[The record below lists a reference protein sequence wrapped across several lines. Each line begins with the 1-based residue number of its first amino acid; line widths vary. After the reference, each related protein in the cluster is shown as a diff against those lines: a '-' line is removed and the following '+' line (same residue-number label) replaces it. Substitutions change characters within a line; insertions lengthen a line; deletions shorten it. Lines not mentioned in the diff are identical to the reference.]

1 MLELARLT
9 GGMTNSLNAAFATA
23 SPRITPR
30 RMPFISLLIYLAVL
44 ALWAL
49 LFGRSFFLN
58 SIWAWSAGM
67 VYIAYDTAL
76 MLYVVWQTL
85 PLATSARVPPAVVV
99 TRSRPSVGILI
110 AAHNEALN
118 LPAAL
123 AAITRQTDAP
133 DLILIADDGSR
144 DDTDALLHDRYGVS
158 IPAVGQSSVGQLGA
172 ARLQWLRMPHQGKAR
187 ALNTAIVKAD
197 TDIVITLDADTFLAD
212 DAIAEMRA
220 AFAADPTLVAAGGI
234 LVPVCNDSAGGRVM
248 QWFQTYEYIRNIISR
263 FAWMRGNSLLLI
275 SGAFAGFRRDALVA
289 VGGFDADCLVE
300 DYELTHRMHRYAVDH
315 GLDWQL
321 RMVGSSLART
331 EAPSDIMTFLRQR
344 RRWFAGFL
352 QTQFWNRDMTGNR
365 RYGRLGMRMLPIKAL
380 DTLQP
385 IYGLTAFALLLALLV
400 TGKIS
405 IAVPVFGLITAKIVA
420 DFLVYLWTVH
430 LYRRLTGG
438 RTDTRFAAAVFAAIL
453 EPFSF
458 QLLRH
463 AGAAWGWV
471 AFLRGNNEWG
481 FTPVASS
488 THHAPTAGE

>member
-1 MLELARLT
+1 
-9 GGMTNSLNAAFATA
+9 MTISLQAAFAAA

-30 RMPFISLLIYLAVL
+30 RMPFISLMIYLAVL

-49 LFGRSFFLN
+49 LFGRAFFLN

-67 VYIAYDTAL
+67 VYIAYDTVL

-85 PLATSARVPPAVVV
+85 PLAVPARGPSGAVAAQ
-99 TRSRPSVGILI
+99 SRPSVGILI
-110 AAHNEALN
+110 AAHNEVLN
-118 LPAAL
+118 LPEAL
-123 AAITRQTDAP
+123 AAIARQSDAP

-144 DDTDALLHDRYGVS
+144 DATDTLLRDRYGLA
-158 IPAVGQSSVGQLGA
+158 IPAVGQSSIGQFGRS
-172 ARLQWLRMPHQGKAR
+172 RLQWLRLPHQGKAR
-187 ALNTAIVKAD
+187 ALNTAILKAD

-220 AFAADPTLVAAGGI
+220 AFAADPALVAAGGI
-234 LVPVCNDSAGGRVM
+234 LVPVCDDSASGRMM

-275 SGAFAGFRRDALVA
+275 SGAFAGFRREALVA
-289 VGGFDADCLVE
+289 VGGFDAECLVE

-321 RMVGSSLART
+321 RMIGTSLART
-331 EAPSDIMTFLRQR
+331 EAPSHVMTFLRQR

-352 QTQFWNRDMTGNR
+352 QTQYWNRDMTGNR

-385 IYGLTAFALLLALLV
+385 IYGLTAFVLLLALLV
-400 TGKIS
+400 TGKTA

-430 LYRRLTGG
+430 LYQRLTGG
-438 RTDTRFAAAVFAAIL
+438 RTRTSFAAAVFAAIL

-463 AGAAWGWV
+463 AGAAWGWI

-481 FTPVASS
+481 FAPV
-488 THHAPTAGE
+488 TLPPREAPNAGE

>member
-1 MLELARLT
+1 
-9 GGMTNSLNAAFATA
+9 MTISLQASFAAA

-30 RMPFISLLIYLAVL
+30 RMPFISLMIYVAVL

-49 LFGRSFFLN
+49 LFGRSLFLN

-67 VYIAYDTAL
+67 VYIAYDTVL

-85 PLATSARVPPAVVV
+85 PLAFAKRVAPVVV
-99 TRSRPSVGILI
+99 AITSRPSIGILI

-118 LPAAL
+118 LPEAL
-123 AAITRQTDAP
+123 AAIGRQSDAP

-144 DDTDALLHDRYGVS
+144 DASDSLLRDRFGLS
-158 IPAVGQSSVGQLGA
+158 IPAVGQCSDGMLGTS
-172 ARLQWLRMPHQGKAR
+172 RLLWLRLPHQGKAR
-187 ALNTAIVKAD
+187 ALNAAILKAD
-197 TDIVITLDADTFLAD
+197 TDVVITLDADTFMAD

-220 AFAADPTLVAAGGI
+220 AFSADPALVAAGGI
-234 LVPVCNDSAGGRVM
+234 LVPVCDDSVGGRVM

-321 RMVGSSLART
+321 RMVGTSLART
-331 EAPSDIMTFLRQR
+331 EAPSDLMTFLRQR

-352 QTQFWNRDMTGNR
+352 QTQYWNRDMTGNA

-385 IYGLTAFALLLALLV
+385 IYGLTAFALLLALLI
-400 TGKIS
+400 TGKIA
-405 IAVPVFGLITAKIVA
+405 IAVPVFGLISAKIVA

-430 LYRRLTGG
+430 LYQRLTGG
-438 RTDTRFAAAVFAAIL
+438 CTRTSFAAAVFAAIL

-463 AGAAWGWV
+463 AGAAWGWI

-481 FTPVASS
+481 FAPVASS
-488 THHAPTAGE
+488 SREAPNAGE

>member
-1 MLELARLT
+1 
-9 GGMTNSLNAAFATA
+9 
-23 SPRITPR
+23 
-30 RMPFISLLIYLAVL
+30 MPFISLMIYLAVL

-49 LFGRSFFLN
+49 LFGRAFFLN

-67 VYIAYDTAL
+67 VYIAYDTVL

-85 PLATSARVPPAVVV
+85 PLAVSARGPSGAVAAQ
-99 TRSRPSVGILI
+99 SRPSVGILI

-118 LPAAL
+118 LPEAL
-123 AAITRQTDAP
+123 AAIARQSDAP

-144 DDTDALLHDRYGVS
+144 DATDTLLRDRYGLA
-158 IPAVGQSSVGQLGA
+158 IPAVGQSSIGQFGSS
-172 ARLQWLRMPHQGKAR
+172 RLQWLRLPHQGKAR
-187 ALNTAIVKAD
+187 ALNTAILKAD

-220 AFAADPTLVAAGGI
+220 AFAADPALVAAGGI
-234 LVPVCNDSAGGRVM
+234 LVPVCDDSASGRVM

-275 SGAFAGFRRDALVA
+275 SGAFAGFRREALVA
-289 VGGFDADCLVE
+289 VGGFDPECLVE

-321 RMVGSSLART
+321 AHDRHVAGAHGSAVSRHDVPAA
-331 EAPSDIMTFLRQR
+331 APALVRGLPADAVLESRHDRQSR
-344 RRWFAGFL
+344 AMAGSACACCRSRRWI
-352 QTQFWNRDMTGNR
+352 RCSR
-365 RYGRLGMRMLPIKAL
+365 SH
-380 DTLQP
+380 
-385 IYGLTAFALLLALLV
+385 GLTAFVLLLALLV
-400 TGKIS
+400 TGKTA

-430 LYRRLTGG
+430 LYQRLTGG
-438 RTDTRFAAAVFAAIL
+438 RTRTSFAAAVFAAIL

-463 AGAAWGWV
+463 AGAAWGWI
-471 AFLRGNNEWG
+471 AFLRGNQ
-481 FTPVASS
+481 
-488 THHAPTAGE
+488 